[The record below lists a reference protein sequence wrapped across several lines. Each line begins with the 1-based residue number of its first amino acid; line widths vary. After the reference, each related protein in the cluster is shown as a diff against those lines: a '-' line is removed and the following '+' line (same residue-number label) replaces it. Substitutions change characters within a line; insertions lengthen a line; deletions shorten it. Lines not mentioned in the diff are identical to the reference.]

1 MSRLSL
7 IGLVSLSVLALTALY
22 SCEEKPARPDLPF
35 ETSNYTRTSSYQEV
49 IDVVKYVAYQMPNA
63 YIDTMGYTNDGKI
76 LPLVILSDQKVT
88 NPEQAHALDRPLIFV
103 MANIHGGEVE
113 GKDAM
118 MKLLLEFADGKHRDL
133 LSKITIM
140 IAPIYNADGNDDFDR
155 LNRITQN
162 GPDSVGVRTNRQGF
176 DLNRDYMKL
185 ASPEARALIGRA
197 FNYWDPILFMDLHTT
212 NGSYHGYHLT
222 YSTPLNPNTHPQIV
236 SYQDRVMM
244 PVIKEK
250 MTEKDWRI
258 FEYGNFVRNNPD
270 SGWAT
275 FSPQPR
281 FGTNYYGLRNRL
293 TLLSESYSYVD
304 FKNRI
309 ASTYDFVLSTLQ
321 VSADQSQQ
329 LNELRRLMDAA
340 YAEYSGS
347 PTDSLGTAFTFA
359 EPVEE
364 SFLMGSVDT
373 VLHKDI
379 NRMTFKMRPEVQE
392 RTIKNFRAF
401 TPTRYEKVPFAYFI
415 DNSDGRMDSV
425 LIKLKEH
432 GISIE
437 EASSL
442 PDSLEIFVPSQVVK
456 AQRPFQERIINTVT
470 GNWTSVARPSNSLY
484 RVNTNNP
491 KRNLI
496 FYLLEPSTDDGL
508 VAWAFANTRLT
519 PGQSLGIY
527 RQVKK

>member
-1 MSRLSL
+1 MLRLPFA
-7 IGLVSLSVLALTALY
+7 GFVSLSALLFVALY
-22 SCEEKPARPDLPF
+22 SCEEKPPRPDLPA
-35 ETSNYTRTSSYQEV
+35 ETSNFTRTATYQEV
-49 IDVVKYVAYQMPNA
+49 IDVVKYVAYQMPNV
-63 YIDTMGYTNDGKI
+63 YIDTLGYTNDGKL

-88 NPEQAHALDRPLIFV
+88 NPEQAHALERPLIFV

-118 MKLLLEFADGKHRDL
+118 IKLLLEFADGKHRDL

-236 SYQDRVMM
+236 SFQDRVMM

-250 MTEKDWRI
+250 MAEKEWRI

-304 FKNRI
+304 FKTRI
-309 ASTYDFVLSTLQ
+309 ESTYDFVVSTLK
-321 VSADQSQQ
+321 VSVDQAQQ
-329 LNELRRLMDAA
+329 LNEIRRLMDAA
-340 YAEYSGS
+340 YAQYTGS

-364 SFLMGSVDT
+364 AFLIGSVDT
-373 VLHKDI
+373 VFHKDI
-379 NRMTFKMRPEVQE
+379 DRMTFKMRPEVQE

-401 TPTRYEKVPFAYFI
+401 APTRYEKVPYAYYI

-425 LIKLKEH
+425 LLKLKEH
-432 GISIE
+432 GISVE
-437 EASSL
+437 KASVV
-442 PDSLEIFVPSQVVK
+442 PDSLEAFVSKEIVK
-456 AQRPFQERIINTVT
+456 AQRPFQDRILNTVT
-470 GNWTSVARPSNSLY
+470 GSWISVERPASELY
-484 RVNTNNP
+484 RVTTNNT

-496 FYLLEPSTDDGL
+496 FFLLEPTTDDGL
-508 VAWAFANTRLT
+508 VAWAYANSRLAS
-519 PGQSLGIY
+519 GQVIGIY
-527 RQVKK
+527 RQLAK

>member
-1 MSRLSL
+1 MRPLSL
-7 IGLVSLSVLALTALY
+7 LGFVSLLVLVLTTLY
-22 SCEEKPARPDLPF
+22 SCEEKPIRPELPF
-35 ETSNYTRTSSYQEV
+35 ETSNYTRTSTYQEV
-49 IDVVKYVAYQMPNA
+49 IDVVTYLAYQMPNA
-63 YIDTMGYTNDGKI
+63 YIDTLGYTNDGKI
-76 LPLVILSDQKVT
+76 LPLVILSDQKIT
-88 NPEQAHALDRPLIFV
+88 NPQQAHALERPLIFV

-133 LSKITIM
+133 LSKLTIM

-236 SYQDRVMM
+236 SFQDRVMM

-250 MTEKDWRI
+250 MTKKDWRI
-258 FEYGNFVRNNPD
+258 YEYGNFVRNNPD

-304 FKNRI
+304 FKSRI
-309 ASTYDFVLSTLQ
+309 ISTYDFVMSTLQ
-321 VSADQSQQ
+321 VSADQAQQ
-329 LNELRRLMDAA
+329 LNELRRLMDVA
-340 YAEYSGS
+340 YSDYTGS
-347 PTDSLGTAFTFA
+347 PSDSLGTAFTFA

-364 SFLMGSVDT
+364 LFLMGSVDT
-373 VLHKDI
+373 LFHKDI

-401 TPTRYEKVPFAYFI
+401 SPTRYEKVPFAYYI

-425 LIKLKEH
+425 LIKLREH
-432 GISIE
+432 GINPE
-437 EASSL
+437 EVREV
-442 PDSLEIFVPSQVVK
+442 PDSLETFLVTEVIK
-456 AQRPFQERIINTVT
+456 APRPFQDRILNTVN
-470 GNWTSVARPSNSLY
+470 GSWMSVSSPSIPLF
-484 RVNTNNP
+484 RVTTNNT

-496 FYLLEPSTDDGL
+496 FYLLEPTTDDGL
-508 VAWAFANTRLT
+508 VSWTFANPRLSN
-519 PGQSLGIY
+519 GQSIGIY
-527 RQVKK
+527 RQLKK

>member
-7 IGLVSLSVLALTALY
+7 IGLVSLSVLAITALY
-22 SCEEKPARPDLPF
+22 SCEEKPPRPDLPF

-244 PVIKEK
+244 PVIKEN
-250 MTEKDWRI
+250 MSEKDWRI

-309 ASTYDFVLSTLQ
+309 ASTYDFVLSTLH
-321 VSADQSQQ
+321 VSAEQSQQ
-329 LNELRRLMDAA
+329 LNELRRLMDTA

-432 GISIE
+432 GISTE

-508 VAWAFANTRLT
+508 VAWAFANTRLA
-519 PGQSLGIY
+519 PGQTIGIY